1 MKPIRYLDPHR
12 QSVREQ
18 GDLDAIFVQAQ
29 HRVLRHVRH
38 YSSVMAIIL
47 RHAFLLTGRVYVNSL
62 RDIATCDLD
71 QGHASE
77 LKNNSESETAA

>member
-1 MKPIRYLDPHR
+1 MPRGSLEAYQDIDTATRMKPIRYLDPHR

-47 RHAFLLTGRVYVNSL
+47 RHAFPLTGRVY
-62 RDIATCDLD
+62 CM
-71 QGHASE
+71 
-77 LKNNSESETAA
+77 